1 MINLAGNPLED
12 RGTYYHRCQRCR
24 TLASCFTGLGS
35 STNFRLV
42 TWSPCHTK
50 SRPHKPGGLST
61 LALTH
66 TLRVSLACTWNAP
79 HSTRVLP
86 TPTRNSPHTQVESR
100 PCSSWVLLINGQQQS
115 NFPWDCRAQ
124 GPCALAQ
131 SQWRP
136 LRDLIGCLCLPSHRE
151 VCGVRD
157 QLEPASGAFASF
169 TYLSDRVTHSIKAFW
184 GLYYFFETRLLLCSV
199 V

>member
-1 MINLAGNPLED
+1 MFITHATLSPCRDFAQKLASALAHNPNSGLHMINLAGNPLED

-66 TLRVSLACTWNAP
+66 TLRVSLACTWNTP

-115 NFPWDCRAQ
+115 NFPWGCRAQ

-136 LRDLIGCLCLPSHRE
+136 LQDLIGCLFVSSLPQGSLW
-151 VCGVRD
+151 C
-157 QLEPASGAFASF
+157 
-169 TYLSDRVTHSIKAFW
+169 
-184 GLYYFFETRLLLCSV
+184 
-199 V
+199 